1 MKIGLLVSRSGPA
14 GLWAP
19 SAEACAVLATAEI
32 NMLGG
37 VRRRPVE
44 LVIRDTGTDGTT
56 AATAAALL
64 VRDEQVDIVAG
75 MHPSGL
81 CEAIGQKLG
90 GRTPYIFTPHYEGG
104 DIAPGVCAI
113 GETAPDLLETSLSWL
128 MEQRRVR
135 RIFIVSSDCV
145 WPRGAS
151 AHARRIIVDLGGIVV
166 GNVTVPLGEDDFQST
181 IGQIRFTKPD
191 LVLICLTGMEGVHF
205 NRQFA
210 DAGLQP
216 HHLRLAL
223 GFDET
228 ALYSLGADKSQN
240 LYAASGYFAGLL
252 SRENGIFLERYHSAF
267 GDSAPPP
274 NGLGESCY
282 EALHLIAAVASR
294 QSDHRR
300 FPTRAIK
307 RAASASSAAG
317 WSSPAR
323 RHDALHL
330 AAAEG
335 LEFRMVAKF
344 ALR

>member
-19 SAEACAVLATAEI
+19 SAEACAILAAAEI
-32 NMLGG
+32 NALGG
-37 VRRRPVE
+37 VGRRPVE
-44 LVIRDTGTDGTT
+44 LVISDAGADATT
-56 AATAAALL
+56 ASTAASSLL
-64 VRDEQVDIVAG
+64 REERVDIVAG

-81 CEAIGQKLG
+81 CEAIGQRLSG
-90 GRTPYIFTPHYEGG
+90 HIPYVFTPHYEGG
-104 DIAPGVCAI
+104 VIAPGVCAI

-145 WPRGAS
+145 WPRSAS
-151 AHARRIIVDLGGIVV
+151 AHARRIIVDLGGSVV
-166 GNVTVPLGEDDFQST
+166 GNLTVPLGSEDFQSA
-181 IGQIRFTKPD
+181 IAQIRFTKPD
-191 LVLICLTGMEGVHF
+191 LVLVCLTGMEGVHF

-228 ALYSLGADKSQN
+228 ALYSLGAEASHN
-240 LYAASGYFAGLL
+240 LYAASGYFAGLR

-274 NGLGESCY
+274 NGMGESCY
-282 EALHLIAAVASR
+282 EALHLIAAVANR
-294 QSDHRR
+294 QSDFDR
-300 FPTRAIK
+300 FPSRAIK
-307 RAASASSAAG
+307 RAASVSSAAG

-335 LEFRMVAKF
+335 LEFRLVAQF